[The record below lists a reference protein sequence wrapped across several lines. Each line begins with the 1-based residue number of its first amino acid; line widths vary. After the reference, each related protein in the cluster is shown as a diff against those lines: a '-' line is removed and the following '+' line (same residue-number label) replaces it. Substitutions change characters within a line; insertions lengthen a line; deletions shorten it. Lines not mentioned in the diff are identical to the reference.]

1 MNLLSYL
8 KYKNR
13 RLYGVFEKI
22 NIHYINVGGG
32 LFIMEK
38 LVIEKVLLIVNE
50 YLPMSVKIN
59 QIDDDLIHFG
69 IDSIMLIRIVV
80 SVEEAFQIEIPD
92 DKLLL
97 SEMDT
102 VTKIANIV
110 MSTI

>member
-1 MNLLSYL
+1 
-8 KYKNR
+8 
-13 RLYGVFEKI
+13 
-22 NIHYINVGGG
+22 
-32 LFIMEK
+32 MEK